1 MRDWE
6 ATETGE
12 YNLAADLLAH
22 NLRQRP
28 DKIAY
33 IDARGRYSY
42 AELGRLVEK
51 CGAALLAAGLK
62 PRDRL
67 ALCVLD
73 GIDFVAAFLGAVRV
87 GIVPIALNT
96 LLTADDYAY
105 IIADSGAAAAAV
117 SSDLTPAFEQAI
129 RATGRTVQLITS
141 GDEPGGLLAQAKALQ
156 DRSSDIHWAAPT
168 DIAFWLYSSGST
180 GRPKGTPHRHSSPAL
195 AARLFAINTF
205 GLREDDIVFSA
216 AKLFFA
222 YGIGNGLFFPLA
234 AGATVVLYPGRVTPA
249 VVAQLIEEQG
259 VTVFCG
265 VPTLYA
271 SILETDFPGRR
282 GGALRICMSAGES
295 LPHDLGATW
304 TERTGTE
311 IIDGIGSTEMLHIFV
326 SNRPGAVRYGVTGWP
341 VEGYEVK
348 LQDEGGEPVEVGQIG
363 ELYVKGPTVTPAYW
377 NQPEKTRATF
387 IDGWM
392 KTGDKFILNSDG
404 SLQYCGRADD
414 MLKISGIWVSPSEV
428 ESCLVGHEAV
438 LEAAVIGVLDQTGLM
453 KTKAFVI
460 PAQGHE
466 PGEALAETLRAF
478 AKSQLAPYKYPRM
491 IEFVAQLPKTATGK
505 IRRHV
510 LREQEQASAEA

>member
-1 MRDWE
+1 MSDWE
-6 ATETGE
+6 ATETSE

-28 DKIAY
+28 DKTAY
-33 IDARGRYSY
+33 IDAKGRYTY
-42 AELGRLVEK
+42 AELAALVEK
-51 CGAALLAAGLK
+51 CGDALLASGLK
-62 PRDRL
+62 PHDRV

-73 GIDFVAAFLGAVRV
+73 SIDFVAAFLGAIRV

-105 IIADSGAAAAAV
+105 IIGDSGAVAAVV
-117 SSDLTPAFEQAI
+117 SSDLAPTFEEAI
-129 RATGRTVQLITS
+129 RATRRPVSLIVA
-141 GDEPGGLLAQAKALQ
+141 GDEPGGLLSQAKALPEP
-156 DRSSDIHWAAPT
+156 SSAIHWAAPT

-180 GRPKGTPHRHSSPAL
+180 GRPKGTPHRHSSPGL

-234 AGATVVLYPGRVTPA
+234 AGATVVLHPGRATPA
-249 VVAQLIEEQG
+249 AVAQLIDAHN

-265 VPTLYA
+265 VPTLFA
-271 SILETDFPGRR
+271 SILDTDFTAQRR
-282 GGALRICMSAGES
+282 GALRICMSAGES
-295 LPHDLGATW
+295 LPLDIGATW
-304 TERTGTE
+304 TEKTGTE

-326 SNRPGAVRYGVTGWP
+326 SNRPGSVRYGVTGWP

-348 LQDEGGEPVEVGQIG
+348 LLDEAGQPAAAGEIG
-363 ELYVKGPTVTPAYW
+363 ELYVRGPTVTPAYW

-392 KTGDKFILNSDG
+392 KTGDKFILHADG
-404 SLQYCGRADD
+404 SLQHCGRADD

-428 ESCLVGHEAV
+428 ESCLIGHEAV
-438 LEAAVIGVLDQTGLM
+438 LEAAVIGVLDKAGLM

-460 PAQGHE
+460 PAHGHE
-466 PGEALAETLRAF
+466 PGEALAETLKAF

-491 IEFVAQLPKTATGK
+491 IEFVTQLPKTATGK

-510 LREQEQASAEA
+510 LREREQASSEA